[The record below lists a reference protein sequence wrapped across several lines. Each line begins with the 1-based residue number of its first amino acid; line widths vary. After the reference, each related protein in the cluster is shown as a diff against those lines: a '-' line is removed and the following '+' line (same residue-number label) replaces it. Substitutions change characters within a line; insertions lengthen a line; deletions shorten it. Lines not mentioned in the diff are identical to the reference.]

1 MFQRGLAAAASLTVV
16 ACASGAPAPVEFR
29 ETGARQ
35 APARAER
42 SDHRGEALATS
53 LGNAVQANQEFD
65 PAHSP
70 DTLVIERGMTLVSIA
85 ERYRIPVEAL
95 VQANN
100 LKAPY
105 ALELGRILTI
115 PAPKLYIVQPG
126 ETFMSV
132 ALKFSIDPRSL
143 ALYNRWEKPWVLDPG
158 DEVMLPP
165 LVGDAVAAA
174 RVRTQTPVPE
184 GRTSSTDP
192 GRQPGSTRAG
202 RSVAASQTGSSV
214 PASARASA
222 SGVFGWPVKGDV
234 IARFGP
240 QPGGLRSDGVAIAAP
255 EGAPITAAAPGVVVY
270 AGDEIAGY
278 GNLVLIRHEGGYITA
293 YAHARTLKVREG
305 QKVDRSTVIGE
316 VGQTGSA
323 ERPQLHFEIRQ
334 NARAIDPITEL
345 PAA

>member
-1 MFQRGLAAAASLTVV
+1 MFQRGIAAAASLTLA

-29 ETGARQ
+29 ETAASRASAGAE
-35 APARAER
+35 PSGET
-42 SDHRGEALATS
+42 GEALVTS

-70 DTLVIERGMTLVSIA
+70 DTLVIERGMTLFSIA

-95 VQANN
+95 VEANN

-105 ALELGRILTI
+105 ALELGRILTL
-115 PAPKLYIVQPG
+115 PAPKLYVVQPG
-126 ETFMSV
+126 ETLMSV

-143 ALYNRWEKPWVLDPG
+143 AIYNRWEKPWVLEPG

-165 LVGDAVAAA
+165 LIGDAVATA
-174 RVRTQTPVPE
+174 RVRTQTPVSAGPP
-184 GRTSSTDP
+184 STAEP
-192 GRQPGSTRAG
+192 GLAQGS
-202 RSVAASQTGSSV
+202 AASG
-214 PASARASA
+214 RAVAEPRTRSTA
-222 SGVFGWPVKGDV
+222 PGVFGWPVKGDV
-234 IARFGP
+234 IGRFGP

-255 EGAPITAAAPGVVVY
+255 EGAPIRAAAPGVVVY

-278 GNLVLIRHEGGYITA
+278 GNLVLIRHKGGYITA
-293 YAHARTLKVREG
+293 YAHARTLRVREG
-305 QKVDRSTVIGE
+305 QTVDRSTVIGE

-334 NARAIDPITEL
+334 NARAIDPIKEL